1 MRYLGRLLAPSLV
14 TALLALGFSAAL
26 GAQAAAKSKS
36 AAPVDAPVIHQGDTP
51 AFHRNLPEGG
61 EAVLPPTLNPNQF
74 SDPRVRAAYEMAA
87 KVRGVLYRE
96 PCYCHCDK
104 EIGHHSLLDCFAG
117 DHASICETCMM
128 EGVYAYQQTKAGKTP
143 GQIRAGI
150 ERGEWKSVNLNT
162 LMTER
167 VY

>member
-1 MRYLGRLLAPSLV
+1 MRTFVAVAVLLGTFGIGARAQQASAPADV
-14 TALLALGFSAAL
+14 PAYHATPAKIAAL
-26 GAQAAAKSKS
+26 PK
-36 AAPVDAPVIHQGDTP
+36 T
-51 AFHRNLPEGG
+51 
-61 EAVLPPTLNPNQF
+61 LPPTTF
-74 SDPRVRAAYEMAA
+74 TDPRVQAAYALAA
-87 KVRGVLYRE
+87 KVRGVLYQE

-143 GQIRAGI
+143 GQIRAAI
-150 ERGEWKSVNLNT
+150 ERGEWKNVNLND
-162 LMTER
+162 LLSQR

>member
-1 MRYLGRLLAPSLV
+1 MRPLLLIALFAGALAAQQATAPSSSASDV
-14 TALLALGFSAAL
+14 PAYHAMPAKIAAL
-26 GAQAAAKSKS
+26 PK
-36 AAPVDAPVIHQGDTP
+36 T
-51 AFHRNLPEGG
+51 
-61 EAVLPPTLNPNQF
+61 LPPTTF
-74 SDPRVRAAYEMAA
+74 TDPRVQAAYAMAA
-87 KVRGVLYRE
+87 KVRGVLYQE

-143 GQIRAGI
+143 GQIRAAI
-150 ERGEWKSVNLNT
+150 ERGEWKNVNLND
-162 LMTER
+162 LLSQR

>member
-1 MRYLGRLLAPSLV
+1 MRPLLLIAIFAG
-14 TALLALGFSAAL
+14 ALAAQ
-26 GAQAAAKSKS
+26 QAAAPSSS
-36 AAPVDAPVIHQGDTP
+36 ANDVPAYHATP
-51 AFHRNLPEGG
+51 AKVASLPKT
-61 EAVLPPTLNPNQF
+61 LPPTTF
-74 SDPRVRAAYEMAA
+74 TDPRVQAAYAMAA
-87 KVRGVLYRE
+87 KVRGVLYQE

-143 GQIRAGI
+143 GQIRAAI
-150 ERGEWKSVNLNT
+150 ERGEWKNVNLND
-162 LMTER
+162 LLSQR